1 MKNKIEKNLI
11 IGNVQFTKKYGFNK
25 KKVSLNEIK
34 KILKYLNKQKI
45 DYIDEAIDYN
55 FLEYISNK
63 KLDISKKKII
73 TKIPS
78 IKNEKEFDKLTNI
91 LKSSLS
97 KNKKKSYYAILLH
110 DTININKNK
119 LIKNLEYLSRLK
131 KKKLT
136 LNTGVSLYNLKD
148 FLKIIKF
155 FKPDIVQVPINIV
168 DREFLD
174 KRFETYVR
182 KNKVQ
187 VHARS
192 IFLQGSFLQKKNNF
206 LKIDKQLKQLDKIC
220 LKYKISRVDA
230 LISYVLN
237 IKFVNKIVI
246 GVANLDQLKEISH
259 SKVINFK
266 KDEFLNMRVVN
277 KIKKPYLW
285 KHNEQK

>member
-1 MKNKIEKNLI
+1 MIKKIEKNLI
-11 IGNVQFTKKYGFNK
+11 IGSVQFTKKYGFNK
-25 KKVSLNEIK
+25 KKVPLNEIK

-55 FLEYISNK
+55 FLKYISDK

-78 IKNEKEFDKLTNI
+78 IKNEKEFDNLTNI
-91 LKSSLS
+91 LRSSLS
-97 KNKKKSYYAILLH
+97 RNKKNSYYAILLH
-110 DTININKNK
+110 DTINITKNK

-136 LNTGVSLYNLKD
+136 LYTGVSLYNLKD
-148 FLKIIKF
+148 FFKIIKF

-174 KRFETYVR
+174 EKFKVYIK

-206 LKIDKQLKQLDKIC
+206 LKLDKQLKLLDNIC
-220 LKYKISRVDA
+220 EKYKISRIDA
-230 LISYVLN
+230 LVSYVLN
-237 IKFVNKIVI
+237 LEFVNKIVI
-246 GVANLDQLKEISH
+246 GVADLDQLKEIIQSR
-259 SKVINFK
+259 VINFK
-266 KDEFLNMRVVN
+266 KDEFSNMKVVN

-285 KHNEQK
+285 NYNE

>member
-1 MKNKIEKNLI
+1 MIKKIEKNLI
-11 IGNVQFTKKYGFNK
+11 IGSVQFTKKYGFNK
-25 KKVSLNEIK
+25 KKVPLNEIK

-55 FLEYISNK
+55 FLKYISDK

-78 IKNEKEFDKLTNI
+78 IKNEKEFDNLTDI
-91 LKSSLS
+91 LKSSLRR
-97 KNKKKSYYAILLH
+97 NKKNSYYAILLH
-110 DTININKNK
+110 DTINITKNK

-136 LNTGVSLYNLKD
+136 LHTGVSLYNLKD
-148 FLKIIKF
+148 FFKIIKF

-174 KRFETYVR
+174 EKFKFYIK
-182 KNKVQ
+182 KNKIQ

-192 IFLQGSFLQKKNNF
+192 IFLQGSFLQKKKNF
-206 LKIDKQLKQLDKIC
+206 LKLDKQLKLLDNIC
-220 LKYKISRVDA
+220 EKYKISRIEA
-230 LISYVLN
+230 LVSYVLN
-237 IKFVNKIVI
+237 LEFVNKIVI
-246 GVANLDQLKEISH
+246 GVADLDQLKEIIQSR
-259 SKVINFK
+259 VINFK
-266 KDEFLNMRVVN
+266 KDEFSNMKVAN

-285 KHNEQK
+285 NYNE